1 MAITAGRVAA
11 GRQQG
16 AGTVAKSLHSDL
28 HAERPGLLWSFETS
42 KPTPSDIPPPIRPY
56 LLILLKQ
63 FY

>member
-28 HAERPGLLWSFETS
+28 QEVVRVQTRLGLGL
-42 KPTPSDIPPPIRPY
+42 
-56 LLILLKQ
+56 
-63 FY
+63 